1 MASIAT
7 CQDWPLGRRWQLQ
20 IQHARLQVYPM
31 DHQASSMSVS
41 SHTIRGS
48 CCSSMRHHKIAFHSE
63 RTWIHFPCVASQ
75 GRSNHGTS
83 SHESGELRLLDLHLQ
98 LRKDSTGSACLFHSR
113 MKVHGGR
120 PQARAL
126 QLSSSPYG
134 LKRHRGRFVQTQ
146 IHLRSIHSEN
156 LQTWQASRAPPTN
169 TTDCVRLQPMDV
181 FDRHDLKAANCKK
194 GKGSLQLVFHC
205 DC

>member
-1 MASIAT
+1 
-7 CQDWPLGRRWQLQ
+7 
-20 IQHARLQVYPM
+20 
-31 DHQASSMSVS
+31 
-41 SHTIRGS
+41 
-48 CCSSMRHHKIAFHSE
+48 MRHHKIASHHSE
-63 RTWIHFPCVASQ
+63 RTWIHFPWVASQ

-120 PQARAL
+120 SQARAL

-146 IHLRSIHSEN
+146 IHLRSIRSEN

-169 TTDCVRLQPMDV
+169 TTDCVRLQLMDDC
-181 FDRHDLKAANCKK
+181 DRLDLVNAKCKGCK
-194 GKGSLQLVFHC
+194 EMLQRIFHC
-205 DC
+205 EMAIWLCGRLKCGIGPKVGHCEVMLDSTYLFHSHWLPQYICPVR